1 MVAVVTLAVVLAG
14 GGVMGATVVVVH
26 GVVGVVV
33 QGVVGVTV
41 VHGVVGVVV
50 HTVTV
55 LVVVFLMVVLQL
67 LQDELEETAQ
77 SPLLQ

>member
-1 MVAVVTLAVVLAG
+1 M
-14 GGVMGATVVVVH
+14 
-26 GVVGVVV
+26 
-33 QGVVGVTV
+33 V

>member
-14 GGVMGATVVVVH
+14 GGVMGGTVVVHV
-26 GVVGVVV
+26 VVGVVV
-33 QGVVGVTV
+33 QGVVGVMV

>member
-1 MVAVVTLAVVLAG
+1 MVAVVTLAVVLTG
-14 GGVMGATVVVVH
+14 GGVMGGTVVVHV
-26 GVVGVVV
+26 VVGVVV

-41 VHGVVGVVV
+41 VQGVVGVVV

-67 LQDELEETAQ
+67 SQDEETAQ